1 MRREFGV
8 DEETMFEKWSYW
20 QFKAFLKAIPK
31 ALGTGASDSE
41 GSQQVAGGTV
51 PGIDTSEM
59 PLEQLAQ
66 LGLNVGRGPG

>member
-31 ALGTGASDSE
+31 ALGSAGDS
-41 GSQQVAGGTV
+41 GDGQQVARGTV
-51 PGIDTSEM
+51 PSIDTTEM

-66 LGLNVGRGPG
+66 VGLSVRRGPG

>member
-8 DEETMFEKWSYW
+8 DEETMFEKWNYW

-31 ALGTGASDSE
+31 ALGSAGGSG
-41 GSQQVAGGTV
+41 GSQQAAGGTV
-51 PGIDTSEM
+51 PSIDTSEM

-66 LGLNVGRGPG
+66 VGLSVRRGPG